1 MVDILPISDPTN
13 GVVAGQWT
21 GGRLAYDP
29 AVTVTRHSY
38 RPDVPHW
45 LERQAAIAGRLLV
58 IGLAVA
64 AVVWLAL
71 RVQFISSA
79 VVLGFAEVSVL
90 WPMVRWLRA
99 HRVPQPIAAI
109 VCVVGFLAFFVA
121 LMVFVVA
128 EVVRSSPELA
138 DAAVGAFE
146 DIVAWLRAGPFGVDS
161 DAVQNALDELQNS
174 VGSFIGGIGSGVATG
189 LSVVGNLLTVLLI
202 ATFFAVFALSSGDKL
217 WAQFVGM
224 LPLDRQ
230 RPATSAFRAAM
241 RAAGSWFYAATVT
254 GLVDGLLVGFG
265 LWLLGVPLY
274 VAIGALTFVMA
285 YVPLVGA
292 AIAGVVAVLVALF
305 AGGLTT
311 ALWALLI
318 VLLVQQ
324 IEGNLLSPLLLSRA
338 LKFHP
343 LIMLILTTAAA
354 AAFGLVGL
362 FLAVPVSGAITA
374 AVIAYRRALVDIE
387 TAALVPAGR

>member
-1 MVDILPISDPTN
+1 MVDILPISGHAN

-21 GGRLAYDP
+21 GGRLSYDP
-29 AVTVTRHSY
+29 AVTVTRHTY
-38 RPDVPHW
+38 RSDIPPW

-58 IGLAVA
+58 LGLAIA

-71 RVQFISSA
+71 RIQFISSA

-90 WPMVRWLRA
+90 WPLVRWLRA
-99 HRVPQPIAAI
+99 RRVPQPIAAI
-109 VCVVGFLAFFVA
+109 VCVIGFLAFFVA

-128 EVVRSSPELA
+128 EVVRSGPELA

-146 DIVAWLRAGPFGVDS
+146 DIVAWLRTGPFGVDS
-161 DAVQNALDELQNS
+161 EAVQNALDELQNS
-174 VGSFIGGIGSGVATG
+174 VGSFIGGVGSGVATG

-202 ATFFAVFALSSGDKL
+202 ATFFTVFALSSGDKL
-217 WAQFVGM
+217 WAQFVGT
-224 LPLDRQ
+224 LPEDRR
-230 RPATSAFRAAM
+230 RPATQAFRAAM
-241 RAAGSWFYAATVT
+241 QAAGSWFYAATLT
-254 GLVDGLLVGFG
+254 GLVDGILIGVG

-274 VAIGALTFVMA
+274 VPIGALTFVLA

-292 AIAGVVAVLVALF
+292 TIAGVVAVLVSLF

-311 ALWALLI
+311 ALWTLLI
-318 VLLVQQ
+318 VLAVQQ
-324 IEGNLLSPLLLSRA
+324 IEGNVLSPLLLSRA
-338 LKFHP
+338 LNFHP

-362 FLAVPVSGAITA
+362 FLAIPVMGAISA
-374 AVIAYRRALVDIE
+374 AAIAYRRAVADLDG
-387 TAALVPAGR
+387 AAVVATVR

>member
-1 MVDILPISDPTN
+1 
-13 GVVAGQWT
+13 
-21 GGRLAYDP
+21 
-29 AVTVTRHSY
+29 VTVTRHSY
-38 RPDVPHW
+38 RPDVPPW

-58 IGLAVA
+58 VGLAIA

-71 RVQFISSA
+71 QIQFISTA

-90 WPMVRWLRA
+90 WPMVRWLRER
-99 HRVPQPIAAI
+99 RVPQPIAAI
-109 VCVVGFLAFFVA
+109 LCVLGFLAFFVA

-138 DAAVGAFE
+138 DAAVGAFD

-161 DAVQNALDELQNS
+161 EAVQNVLDELQAS
-174 VGSFIGGIGSGVATG
+174 VGTFIGGIGSGVATG

-217 WAQFVGM
+217 WAQFVSV
-224 LPLDRQ
+224 LPEDRR
-230 RPATSAFRAAM
+230 RPATDAFRAAM
-241 RAAGSWFYAATVT
+241 QAAGSWFYAATLT
-254 GLVDGLLVGFG
+254 GLVDGLLIGFG

-274 VAIGALTFVMA
+274 VPIGALTFVMA

-292 AIAGVVAVLVALF
+292 TIAGVVAVLVALF
-305 AGGLTT
+305 SGGLTT
-311 ALWALLI
+311 ALWTL
-318 VLLVQQ
+318 LLVLAVQQ
-324 IEGNLLSPLLLSRA
+324 FEGNVLSPLLLSRA
-338 LKFHP
+338 LNFHP

-362 FLAVPVSGAITA
+362 FLAIPVTA
-374 AVIAYRRALVDIE
+374 AVTAAAIAYRRALAGI
-387 TAALVPAGR
+387 PAGPVVPTEP